1 MNQDQQQQ
9 QAQVVSIQ
17 MDTNVLSMVCTAL
30 DFLPSANASNIKM
43 PASLVGGIMQNFNQ
57 QAKAQLD
64 AQQAAADAAE
74 AAKKLAPALGAVD
87 ATANGNAEATDK
99 SSSDSV
105 EVAKDGA
112 NIDPTVNT
120 GALAVEEA
128 SAPNQ

>member
-1 MNQDQQQQ
+1 
-9 QAQVVSIQ
+9 
-17 MDTNVLSMVCTAL
+17 
-30 DFLPSANASNIKM
+30 
-43 PASLVGGIMQNFNQ
+43 MQNFNQ